1 MENRRLRK
9 STIYLLYSLG
19 FVLLVGIAYLIEGL
33 YQNKTLKDDTE
44 YVNGT
49 ILNDDIKPVVAVKP
63 KIIRPYKDEE
73 VTILKNYYDYQGDEE
88 EQLNS
93 IIVYNNTYLQ
103 NSGVCYGSK
112 EFDVVAILDGKVIDV
127 KEDETL
133 GLTVQIEHENNIISI
148 YQSLKDVNVKVG
160 DMIAQGDIIGKS
172 GTNNLNKDLNEHLHF
187 ELIIDGIN
195 VDPENYYDKTV
206 DEIKG

>member
-19 FVLLVGIAYLIEGL
+19 FVLLVGVAYLIEGL
-33 YQNKTLKDDTE
+33 YQDKSLKNDTE

-49 ILNDDIKPVVAVKP
+49 ILDEEVKPVVAVSP
-63 KIIRPYKDEE
+63 KIIKPYKDEE
-73 VTILKNYYDYQGDEE
+73 VKILKNYYDYQGSEE
-88 EQLNS
+88 EQINS
-93 IIVYNNTYLQ
+93 IIVYNDTYLQ
-103 NSGVCYGSK
+103 NSGICYGGK

-127 KEDETL
+127 KEDEIM
-133 GLTVQIEHENNIISI
+133 GKSIQIEHENNIISV
-148 YQSLKDVNVKVG
+148 YQSLKDVSVKVG

-172 GTNNLNKDLNEHLHF
+172 GTNNLNKEIGDHLHF
-187 ELIIDGIN
+187 ELIINGTN
-195 VDPENYYDKTV
+195 VDPENYYDKSL